1 MTTLIRS
8 NIFSFRKSFVAAD
21 ILLYQKIKK
30 IMKCNVTS
38 TSDPHPLGLEANLR
52 NSQLITFHSDLRSA
66 AHSEH
71 QLGEIKPI
79 GQNSQMHSSY
89 VHITAMHV
97 SGRSSPRTKLCICYL
112 WTHAAE
118 TRTKS
123 IYEEHI
129 QGRYLSGR
137 GFVCM
142 PKVCHLLRQP
152 GTTRSPV
159 LSPLVLSPR
168 LDCAF

>member
-38 TSDPHPLGLEANLR
+38 TSDPHPLGLEANSR

-118 TRTKS
+118 TRTKVFMKS
-123 IYEEHI
+123 TSKVVIY
-129 QGRYLSGR
+129 
-137 GFVCM
+137 
-142 PKVCHLLRQP
+142 P
-152 GTTRSPV
+152 GEV
-159 LSPLVLSPR
+159 LSACPKSATFCGSLAQLVHP
-168 LDCAF
+168 C